1 MSANIT
7 LTVQESSVPEPI
19 PVGVY
24 KAKLTEIEKGEG
36 EYGTFLKLK
45 FEITDGEHKGTER
58 STIAK
63 LTLRKGK
70 KNSKLFDIVTALLGT
85 QPETEQEISFNDLV
99 GKACQILVKNR
110 PGDAEGW
117 QIISEVMPA
126 SK

>member
-70 KNSKLFDIVTALLGT
+70 KNSKLFDIVIALLGT

-99 GKACQILVKNR
+99 DKPCQILVKNKL
-110 PGDAEGW
+110 GDTEGW

>member
-7 LTVQESSVPEPI
+7 LTVQESSIPEPI

-24 KAKLTEIEKGEG
+24 KAKLTEIDKGEG

-45 FEITDGEHKGTER
+45 FEITDGDHKGTER

-63 LTLRKGK
+63 ITLRKGK
-70 KNSKLFDIVTALLGT
+70 KNSKLFDIVTALIGV

-99 GKACQILVKNR
+99 GKACQILVKNK
-110 PGDAEGW
+110 PGDTEGW